1 MKSILTS
8 GGSHDRDSVQA
19 SAAWL
24 KGQIVMVNEG
34 TIVNSDEAL
43 MKSNMVQQLANLGE
57 ATPEDLQ
64 RAVFRVLTGHRWEDV
79 DWDREDNQA
88 GAFLWIRTFDEFLA
102 ELAADGYVRTEQ
114 HGDKLVVVAN
124 EHDEPLDF
132 SQVGFLNR
140 PQ

>member
-1 MKSILTS
+1 
-8 GGSHDRDSVQA
+8 
-19 SAAWL
+19 
-24 KGQIVMVNEG
+24 MVNEG